1 MATCVA
7 LLVVVGVVAGAGAA
21 AGALQHP
28 LELRGYFCS
37 SCAGNTNPMALW
49 GSIHQRY
56 TTVIVAFVG
65 YVHNLIVM

>member
-1 MATCVA
+1 
-7 LLVVVGVVAGAGAA
+7 
-21 AGALQHP
+21 